1 MDCYAVL
8 GVRRDAS
15 QDEIKEAFRQRAL
28 ECHPDRASEGEEAAA
43 RDEFRRVRTA
53 FERLSDPEQRAKYDA
68 AEREGR
74 RATTTSTETDGR
86 RRRSYKDAW
95 RRSPGDR
102 PMSVSQVL
110 IDQVGGLS
118 DEYEVIQRRRSM
130 TVPLFFVLGMLFFLY
145 EPRAIYATDIFVV
158 DLLFCG
164 LIGGIC
170 GFVLGNVWGYT
181 DLFFSRP
188 EDSS

>member
-28 ECHPDRASEGEEAAA
+28 ECHPDQVNDGEEAAA

-53 FERLSDPEQRAKYDA
+53 FEVLSDPEKRAEYDA
-68 AEREGR
+68 SEREGR
-74 RATTTSTETDGR
+74 SGGQTVEKQGGP
-86 RRRSYKDAW
+86 RRSYKKAW
-95 RRSPGDR
+95 RRSVSDR
-102 PMSVSQVL
+102 PISVSQVL
-110 IDQVGGLS
+110 LDKVGGLS
-118 DEYEVIQRRRSM
+118 AEYEIIKRRRSV
-130 TVPLFFVLGMLFFLY
+130 TVPLFSLLGLLVFLY
-145 EPRAIYATDIFVV
+145 EPRAIYATDVFVV
-158 DLLFCG
+158 DLMLCAV
-164 LIGGIC
+164 IGGIC

-181 DLFFSRP
+181 DLLLVGR